1 VIVDPD
7 DTLKMCYGGT
17 DGTLFQ
23 TGYATSLLPV
33 TVERDEETIPLE
45 FALKQNYPN
54 PFNPG
59 TKIKFDIPANMS
71 GLEGSLVSLKIF
83 NALGNEVAILVH
95 EQKSPGT
102 YEVEWNAD
110 GLPSGVYFYQLN
122 YGNLV
127 ETKKM
132 LLVK

>member
-1 VIVDPD
+1 
-7 DTLKMCYGGT
+7 
-17 DGTLFQ
+17 
-23 TGYATSLLPV
+23 
-33 TVERDEETIPLE
+33 
-45 FALKQNYPN
+45 
-54 PFNPG
+54 
-59 TKIKFDIPANMS
+59 TKIKFDIPANLK
-71 GLEGSLVSLKIF
+71 GIEGSPVSLRVF

-110 GLPSGVYFYQLN
+110 GWPSGVYFYQLN
-122 YGNLV
+122 YGSLV